1 MTKSTAISFGITTVF
16 KKDDLSETS
25 TRQKLPYVEP
35 AYAGGPYA
43 PMA

>member
-1 MTKSTAISFGITTVF
+1 MKNTRISFGITFLV
-16 KKDDLSETS
+16 KDDLSETS